1 METTKLKLVLSEP
14 DVAIPD
20 TGRLTGS
27 TSALQNTVTIVAIV
41 AVLII
46 VATIVGVAIHR
57 SRKVKKVRFFTPI
70 FLILGLLSGIVAPV
84 LTNNRTFAAAIYDEI
99 KGPEEVSMKGVIT
112 ESTFIS
118 GKATLTMLH
127 AYDHEIYLGFSANE
141 ANFVPKTDNNETKIV
156 PIEKESKKLTANTYG
171 FTLKEGAKATDEVW
185 LSPDET
191 VLIDSIPSDNYTVD
205 VYFGILTD
213 DTVLADTYEL
223 DVKFQGD
230 IYGDLDIL
238 PNIRDL
244 TYMQEFK
251 NLTDSER
258 FFVAESMALEEQ
270 YQLKDIRD
278 GKTYYIAKLKDGN
291 IWMTQNLD
299 HDIVTDENYYT
310 PENTD
315 VPENWTAGGA
325 THGTSDIAWSETFSM
340 PESYDPGDICWN
352 GTVKSSSDENN
363 ATIPCTD
370 ANVNQHYHIGN
381 YYNWAAAVAMNNIGD
396 LAEDNYVA
404 DRSICPAGW
413 TLPLS
418 GNHEEIGSFTYLVNS
433 YSAELESGTKSWE
446 SPMYFSLAGLWHG
459 VVNAN
464 QQVVYSIGQDGTF
477 WSGVNKDDTFAYVL
491 LPKNFSQ
498 TYAARS
504 YGYSVRCVVQEKYI
518 YLEH

>member
-27 TSALQNTVTIVAIV
+27 TSALQNTVTVVAIV

-112 ESTFIS
+112 ESTFIF

-141 ANFVPKTDNNETKIV
+141 ANFVPKTENNETKIV

-325 THGTSDIAWSETFSM
+325 THESNDITWLETFDM

-352 GTVKSSSDENN
+352 GTVKDDNSD
-363 ATIPCTD
+363 ATIPCTN
-370 ANVNQHYHIGN
+370 ANANQHYSIGN

-396 LAEDNYVA
+396 LAENNYVA
-404 DRSICPAGW
+404 NQSICPAGW

-418 GNHEEIGSFTYLVNS
+418 GNNEGSGSFAYLVNS
-433 YSAELESGTKSWE
+433 YSAELESGAKPWE
-446 SPMYFSLAGLWHG
+446 SPVYFSLAGVWNGAASISHI
-459 VVNAN
+459 
-464 QQVVYSIGQDGTF
+464 YSIGQDGTF
-477 WSGVNKDDTFAYVL
+477 WSGVNTDDTFAYVL
-491 LPKNFSQ
+491 LSRDLNQ
-498 TYAARS
+498 TYYAARS
-504 YGYSVRCVVQEKYI
+504 YGYSVRCVMRQK
-518 YLEH
+518 